1 MRKAIQAAFP
11 LALIAALGSFVFVQL
26 PGAAVAQAVS
36 AQDPATQRD
45 PESVAALERMGAAL
59 RAMDSFAMHADITR
73 EDVLSTGQKVQY
85 SGTLDVQAR
94 SRNAF
99 RIDFLSSRQ
108 NRSYYYDGRNLTVA
122 APRANYYA
130 TAPVTGTTA
139 EVIRQARERFEIDFP
154 LADLFTFGADPAMIS
169 RITSAI
175 PIGLETINGQ
185 SCAQHAM
192 RQEGVDWQVWIREG
206 DNPLPCKIVITTTS
220 DPSMPQYSA
229 VMTWERRQTFADGTF
244 TYAPAANSRRIA
256 LGTGPASLA
265 PTGN

>member
-1 MRKAIQAAFP
+1 MRKAILAGLP
-11 LALIAALGSFVFVQL
+11 LAFVAIVQL
-26 PGAAVAQAVS
+26 TGPAA
-36 AQDPATQRD
+36 AQDPASQRD

-59 RAMDSFAMHADITR
+59 RAMDSFAVHADVTR
-73 EDVLSTGQKVQY
+73 EDVLSTGQKIQY
-85 SGTLDVQAR
+85 SGTLDIQAR

-108 NRSYYYDGRNLTVA
+108 NRSYYYDGQNLTVV

-130 TAPVTGTTA
+130 SAPVTGTSG
-139 EVIRQARERFEIDFP
+139 EVIVRAREKFDIDFP
-154 LADLFTFGADPAMIS
+154 LADLFTFGSDPAAIS

-192 RQEGVDWQVWIREG
+192 RQEGIDWQVWIREG

-220 DPSMPQYSA
+220 DASMPQYSA
-229 VMTWERRQTFADGTF
+229 VMNWEPRQTFADGTF
-244 TYAPAANSRRIA
+244 TYSPSASSRRIA
-256 LGTGPASLA
+256 LGTVPASLA

>member
-1 MRKAIQAAFP
+1 MRKAILAGLP
-11 LALIAALGSFVFVQL
+11 LVFVALVQL
-26 PGAAVAQAVS
+26 PSVAATQAP
-36 AQDPATQRD
+36 AATDPATQRD

-59 RAMDSFAMHADITR
+59 RAMDSFAVHADVTR
-73 EDVLSTGQKVQY
+73 EDVLSTGQKIQY
-85 SGTLDVQAR
+85 SGTLDIQAR

-108 NRSYYYDGRNLTVA
+108 NRSFYYDGQNLTVV

-130 TAPVTGTTA
+130 SAPVTGTSG
-139 EVIRQARERFEIDFP
+139 EVIRQAREKFDIDFP
-154 LADLFTFGADPAMIS
+154 LADLFTFGADPAAMS

-192 RQEGVDWQVWIREG
+192 RQEGIDWQVWIREG

-229 VMTWERRQTFADGTF
+229 VMTWEPRQAFADGTF
-244 TYAPAANSRRIA
+244 TYAPSASSRRIA
-256 LGTGPASLA
+256 LGNVPASLA

>member
-1 MRKAIQAAFP
+1 MRKAILAGLP
-11 LALIAALGSFVFVQL
+11 LVFVAFVQL
-26 PGAAVAQAVS
+26 SGAAA

-59 RAMDSFAMHADITR
+59 RAMDSFAMHADVTR
-73 EDVLSTGQKVQY
+73 EDVLSTGQKIQY
-85 SGTLDVQAR
+85 SGTLDIQSR

-108 NRSYYYDGRNLTVA
+108 NRSFYYDGQNLTVV

-130 TAPVTGTTA
+130 SAPVTGTNGD
-139 EVIRQARERFEIDFP
+139 VVQRAREKFDIDFP
-154 LADLFTFGADPAMIS
+154 LADLFTFGADPAAIT

-185 SCAQHAM
+185 QCQQHAM
-192 RQEGVDWQVWIREG
+192 RQEGIDWQVWIREG
-206 DNPLPCKIVITTTS
+206 DNPLPCKMVITTTS

-229 VMTWERRQTFADGTF
+229 VMNWEPRQTFADGTF
-244 TYAPAANSRRIA
+244 TYAPSSSSRRIA
-256 LGTGPASLA
+256 LGSVPASLA